1 MSSKRE
7 QYRESAREC
16 IRLAQ
21 ITTDSTLRQILRQ
34 HAQEWLRLAY
44 AEQDDRFRD
53 VLADFN
59 EERLVPLGR
68 PNISRRSSS
77 NPKYETSK
85 EGSPSAQRKAPAR
98 TGAS

>member
-59 EERLVPLGR
+59 EERLVPH
-68 PNISRRSSS
+68 
-77 NPKYETSK
+77 
-85 EGSPSAQRKAPAR
+85 RKAQHQPAQQQQSKIR
-98 TGAS
+98 DK